1 MDPEPSCALHAGGS
15 RVTASGEVTVW
26 FTQSREGAKERKK
39 TISFSSS
46 LQLSA
51 FV

>member
-15 RVTASGEVTVW
+15 RVTASGEVTAW
-26 FTQSREGAKERKK
+26 FTQRRKGAKEGKK
-39 TISFSSS
+39 AISFSSS
-46 LQLSA
+46 LQFCG